1 MGKRKIPIH
10 SLLNFQFMT
19 GRTCLHFT
27 FDWPAYVRGGGGLNL
42 PKGIIIEFCGKVL
55 FCS

>member
-1 MGKRKIPIH
+1 MGKCKIPIH

-27 FDWPAYVRGGGGLNL
+27 FDWPAYVRDGGGL
-42 PKGIIIEFCGKVL
+42 EFAGGANN
-55 FCS
+55 

>member
-27 FDWPAYVRGGGGLNL
+27 FDWPAYVRDGGGL
-42 PKGIIIEFCGKVL
+42 EFAGGANN
-55 FCS
+55 